1 MVEARQEV
9 QRAEFDAISR
19 RLQARAEGG
28 RGDIRRIPSADAEDV
43 VQDAWEKT
51 VKQER
56 GIPNHDELE
65 AHVHRALI
73 DTSTDYWRTK
83 RLKRQIPAEALH
95 ALDARTEE
103 TVASVESEEQT
114 LAAIRAQEITAAL
127 GEHLD
132 PLAVRYAVL
141 DALEFTEKEI
151 AEALDVDETEVG
163 AIRKR
168 VSRARQA
175 IARAINHEPTAKEEI

>member
-1 MVEARQEV
+1 MVEAKQEV

-19 RLQARAEGG
+19 RLQARAKGG

-51 VKQER
+51 VKQKR

-83 RLKRQIPAEALH
+83 RLKRQIPAKALQT
-95 ALDARTEE
+95 LDARTEE
-103 TVASVESEEQT
+103 TVASPESDERI
-114 LAAIRAQEITAAL
+114 LAAMRVAEISAVL

-132 PLAVRYAVL
+132 PLAARYAVL
-141 DALEFTEKEI
+141 DALEFTEQEI
-151 AEALDVDETEVG
+151 AEALDVDEADVG

-175 IARAINHEPTAKEEI
+175 IAGAINHEMTSKEEI